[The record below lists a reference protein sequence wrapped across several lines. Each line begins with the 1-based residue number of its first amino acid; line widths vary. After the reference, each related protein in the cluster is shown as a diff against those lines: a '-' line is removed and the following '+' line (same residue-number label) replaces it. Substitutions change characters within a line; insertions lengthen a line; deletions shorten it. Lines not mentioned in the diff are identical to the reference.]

1 MRRFIFFLFLTING
15 YNLSG
20 QNFDLIITADSDTI
34 LCKIDSI
41 TTDDIFFTARN
52 NSQKLSSNI
61 PLSKVSEYSFKTA
74 SKKGMRQIPGTIYYR
89 STPHT
94 DMNKNTFFATFA
106 PGGYSFIL
114 GSYERM
120 IFSNPESFITSSWLG
135 IGGGYAA
142 EFFGGEGIAIKAF
155 YTGLTG
161 VNNSHLEFNLGITFM
176 SGEYLSSRVTPLATI
191 GYRYQKPNGHFL
203 FRIGGGWPENVF
215 LSLGLVL

>member
-1 MRRFIFFLFLTING
+1 
-15 YNLSG
+15 
-20 QNFDLIITADSDTI
+20 
-34 LCKIDSI
+34 
-41 TTDDIFFTARN
+41 
-52 NSQKLSSNI
+52 
-61 PLSKVSEYSFKTA
+61 
-74 SKKGMRQIPGTIYYR
+74 
-89 STPHT
+89 
-94 DMNKNTFFATFA
+94 MNKNTFFATIA

-135 IGGGYAA
+135 IGGGVVA
-142 EFFGGEGIAIKAF
+142 EFFGDNGLAFKAF

-161 VNNSHLEFNLGITFM
+161 PNNHHLEFNLGLTYM
-176 SGEYLSSRVTPLATI
+176 SDVSSTVTPLATV

>member
-1 MRRFIFFLFLTING
+1 MIRFTFFLFLTINS
-15 YNLSG
+15 YVLSG
-20 QNFDLIITADSDTI
+20 QNFDLIITADSDSI

-52 NSQKLSSNI
+52 NSNKFSSSI
-61 PLSKVSEYSFKTA
+61 PLSKVSEYSYNAA
-74 SKKGMRQIPGTIYYR
+74 SKKGMRQIPGTIYYK
-89 STPHT
+89 STPPV
-94 DMNKNTFFATFA
+94 DMNKNTFLATVA

-120 IFSNPESFITSSWLG
+120 IFSNPESFIKSSWIG
-135 IGGGYAA
+135 IGGGLVA
-142 EFFGGEGIAIKAF
+142 EFFGDEGIALKTF

-161 VNNSHLEFNLGITFM
+161 ANNNHLEFNLGITYM
-176 SGEYLSSRVTPLATI
+176 SGVSSTVTPLATV
-191 GYRYQKPNGHFL
+191 GYRYQKANGHFL

>member
-1 MRRFIFFLFLTING
+1 MRRFTFFLFLIING
-15 YNLSG
+15 FILSG
-20 QNFDLIITADSDTI
+20 QNFDLIITTDSDSI

-41 TTDDIFFTARN
+41 ATDDIFFTARK
-52 NSQKLSSNI
+52 NSNKLSSSI
-61 PLSKVSEYSFKTA
+61 PLSRVSEYSYNTA
-74 SKKGMRQIPGTIYYR
+74 SKKGMRQIPGTIYYK
-89 STPHT
+89 STPLL
-94 DMNKNTFFATFA
+94 DVNKNTFFATFA

-135 IGGGYAA
+135 IGGGVVA
-142 EFFGGEGIAIKAF
+142 EFFGSDGLAFKAF

-161 VNNSHLEFNLGITFM
+161 ANNSHLEFNLGITYM
-176 SGEYLSSRVTPLATI
+176 SGVSTTVTPLATV
-191 GYRYQKPNGHFL
+191 GYRYQKANGHFL